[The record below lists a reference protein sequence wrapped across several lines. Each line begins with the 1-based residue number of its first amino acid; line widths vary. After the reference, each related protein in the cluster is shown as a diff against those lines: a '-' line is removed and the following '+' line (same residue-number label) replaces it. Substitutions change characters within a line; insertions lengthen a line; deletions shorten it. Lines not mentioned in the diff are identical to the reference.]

1 MKSSLIQ
8 DAPLFVYLTDAE
20 KEAISARLRV
30 EQFTRDQPIFEQGD
44 ASTAL
49 YLIQSGWV
57 RIAAPGIAVLANL
70 GAGSI
75 LGESDL
81 FLGRPRTTSAVA
93 IANVELWS
101 LAGSDLE
108 TLIAQSPQLGIHLSQ
123 GFGGHLVQMESYLSQ
138 RLAEVPGFDSL
149 TAAQLAQ
156 VAGHLQALQTAQGDV
171 LYRPGQKSAGLYVV
185 EQGALQVGTADSFVE
200 LGPNDIAGQMALL
213 ADKPQ
218 IEEARAVQDTLLW
231 FLPRADFEALCS
243 VIPELR
249 TALSRHVRATLSAAD
264 KNEALRRLAAMP
276 LLAGVPDDVLRAV
289 ADRLLLQHV
298 PKGEVVFRQ
307 GSAGE
312 AMYLVDSGDV
322 ELSSALDSPDDVL
335 ARVGPGGFFGEM
347 ALLTGRP
354 SAVNA
359 RTINDCN
366 LWVLYRQDF
375 EALMARHPALSMAI
389 SRALAARLADADE
402 RFVDRHLRRL
412 PLFTGLTSQ
421 QLEDVSKYLR
431 PERYRR
437 GETVFVQNEPGSSLY
452 LIETGRVALNSIESG
467 KALELAVLHS
477 GDFFGERSLLSGEPH
492 STSAVA
498 QTDVDL
504 WALDRTD
511 FETLILRYPSLALN
525 ISRALSRR
533 LYQTDTRL
541 VQARGTETVAPA
553 GRPATGVAM
562 AAAAATVAAAPAPR
576 PPAAAARPTA
586 AETAAPGGVMG
597 AVWGLGQAVDNFGTW
612 YRTRSRGTKLRV
624 WAIVLLFI
632 WLCGIAVPVTL
643 FSAISQQPT
652 SSARRIVSITQ
663 DSVQRTLGRTA
674 PAVFAQGES
683 LAMVQQQPEIPPTPT
698 WTPPPTETPVPTD
711 TPEPTATPTVTP
723 PPTATPE
730 PTATPT
736 PLPPPTRPPV
746 RAAAAAPAAAPAA
759 QAASPAAKSA
769 APAAKPSQ
777 QYTIREMR
785 RLTPC
790 ENKGMHNVFGTV
802 VDAAGNPVD
811 GITFVQTPANS
822 IGEVLDRAV
831 SGAKGPGR
839 FEFVMW
845 KGAEYAVY
853 ATTDGSNPSGSD
865 IARPLHSNFTDE
877 AECAPGEGGNTLF
890 HNSFNVIFVKNW

>member
-8 DAPLFVYLTDAE
+8 DAPLFFYLTEAE
-20 KEAISARLRV
+20 QHAISERLHLV
-30 EQFTRDQPIFEQGD
+30 QYTRDQHIFEPGD
-44 ASTAL
+44 ASAAL
-49 YLIQSGWV
+49 YLIKTGWV
-57 RIAAPGIAVLANL
+57 RIAAPGIAILANL

-75 LGESDL
+75 LGEGDL

-93 IANVELWS
+93 IANVELWT

-108 TLIAQSPQLGIHLSQ
+108 ALIAQNPQLGVHLSQ

-138 RLAEVPGFDSL
+138 RLAEVPGLDSL
-149 TAAQLAQ
+149 STSQLAQ
-156 VAGHLQALQTAQGDV
+156 VAGHLQAVQVDQGQA
-171 LYRPGQKSAGLYVV
+171 LFTSGQKSTGLYVV
-185 EQGALQVGTADSFVE
+185 EQGALQLGTADSFVE
-200 LGPNDIAGQMALL
+200 LGPNDMAGQMALL

-218 IEEARAVQDTLLW
+218 VEEARAVQNTLLW
-231 FLPRADFEALCS
+231 FLPKHDFDALCS

-249 TALSRHVRATLSAAD
+249 TALSRHVRSTLSAAD
-264 KNEALRRLAAMP
+264 KTEALRRLAAMP

-289 ADRLLLQHV
+289 ADCLLLQHV
-298 PKGEVVFRQ
+298 AKGEVVFKQ

-375 EALMARHPALSMAI
+375 ETLMARHPALSMAI

-412 PLFTGLTSQ
+412 PLFAGLTNQ

-437 GETVFVQNEPGSSLY
+437 GETIFVQNEPGSSLY
-452 LIETGRVALNSIESG
+452 LIETGRVALNSIEG
-467 KALELAVLHS
+467 GRAMELAVLHS

-498 QTDVDL
+498 QTDIDL
-504 WALDRTD
+504 WALDRAD
-511 FETLILRYPSLALN
+511 FESLIMRYPGLALN

-533 LYQTDTRL
+533 LYQTDARL
-541 VQARGTETVAPA
+541 VQARGTEAPVA
-553 GRPATGVAM
+553 GRPAAAGVAV
-562 AAAAATVAAAPAPR
+562 AAVAATAAPAPR
-576 PPAAAARPTA
+576 PPAVTRPPAAA
-586 AETAAPGGVMG
+586 AETAAPGGVLG
-597 AVWGLGQAVDNFGTW
+597 AVWGLGQAVDNLAMW
-612 YRTRSRGTKLRV
+612 YRTRNRATKLRV

-652 SSARRIVSITQ
+652 ANSARRIVSMTQ
-663 DSVQRTLGRTA
+663 DTVQRSLGNIA
-674 PAVFAQGES
+674 PAAFAQGEA
-683 LAMVQQQPEIPPTPT
+683 LAMAQQAPQIPPTPT
-698 WTPPPTETPVPTD
+698 WTPPPTATSVPTD

-736 PLPPPTRPPV
+736 PLPPTRAPARV
-746 RAAAAAPAAAPAA
+746 AAPAAVAPAAPAAAPAA
-759 QAASPAAKSA
+759 KAPA
-769 APAAKPSQ
+769 APAKPTT

-790 ENKGMHNVFGTV
+790 ENKGMHNIFGTV
-802 VDAAGNPVD
+802 VDAAGNPID
-811 GITFVQTPANS
+811 GITFIQTPANS
-822 IGEVLDRAV
+822 IGEVLDRV
-831 SGAKGPGR
+831 TSGSKGPGR

-853 ATTDGSNPSGSD
+853 ASADGASPTGSD
-865 IARPLHSNFTDE
+865 VARPLHSNFTDE

>member
-20 KEAISARLRV
+20 KEALSERLRAQ
-30 EQFTRDQPIFEQGD
+30 QFTRDQAIFEQGD

-49 YLIQSGWV
+49 YLIKSGWV

-70 GAGSI
+70 GAGSV
-75 LGESDL
+75 LGEGDL

-93 IANVELWS
+93 IANAELWS

-108 TLIAQSPQLGIHLSQ
+108 AVIAQNPQIGIHLSQ
-123 GFGGHLVQMESYLSQ
+123 GFGGHLVQMEGYLSQ
-138 RLAEVPGFDSL
+138 RLAEVPGFDGL

-156 VAGHLQALQTAQGDV
+156 VAGHLQAMQTAQGEV
-171 LYRPGQKSAGLYVV
+171 LYRPGQKSTGLYIV

-200 LGPNDIAGQMALL
+200 LGPNDMAGQMALL

-218 IEEARAVQDTLLW
+218 VEEARAVQETLLW

-249 TALSRHVRATLSAAD
+249 MALSRHVRATLSAAD

-298 PKGEVVFRQ
+298 PKGEVVFKQ
-307 GSAGE
+307 GSTGE

-375 EALMARHPALSMAI
+375 ETLMARHPALSMAI

-412 PLFTGLTSQ
+412 PLFAGLTSQ
-421 QLEDVSKYLR
+421 QLEDVSRYLR

-437 GETVFVQNEPGSSLY
+437 GETVFMQNEPGSSFY
-452 LIETGRVALNSIESG
+452 LIETGRVALSSVESG
-467 KALELAVLHS
+467 KAFELAVLHS

-511 FETLILRYPSLALN
+511 FEALIMRYPSLALN

-533 LYQTDTRL
+533 LYQTDARL
-541 VQARGTETVAPA
+541 VQARGTEPA
-553 GRPATGVAM
+553 GRGHRRSHVHRHRTCTAATGTDAGHR
-562 AAAAATVAAAPAPR
+562 APR
-576 PPAAAARPTA
+576 NR
-586 AETAAPGGVMG
+586 
-597 AVWGLGQAVDNFGTW
+597 
-612 YRTRSRGTKLRV
+612 
-624 WAIVLLFI
+624 
-632 WLCGIAVPVTL
+632 C
-643 FSAISQQPT
+643 
-652 SSARRIVSITQ
+652 
-663 DSVQRTLGRTA
+663 
-674 PAVFAQGES
+674 
-683 LAMVQQQPEIPPTPT
+683 
-698 WTPPPTETPVPTD
+698 
-711 TPEPTATPTVTP
+711 
-723 PPTATPE
+723 
-730 PTATPT
+730 
-736 PLPPPTRPPV
+736 
-746 RAAAAAPAAAPAA
+746 
-759 QAASPAAKSA
+759 
-769 APAAKPSQ
+769 
-777 QYTIREMR
+777 
-785 RLTPC
+785 
-790 ENKGMHNVFGTV
+790 
-802 VDAAGNPVD
+802 
-811 GITFVQTPANS
+811 
-822 IGEVLDRAV
+822 
-831 SGAKGPGR
+831 
-839 FEFVMW
+839 
-845 KGAEYAVY
+845 
-853 ATTDGSNPSGSD
+853 
-865 IARPLHSNFTDE
+865 
-877 AECAPGEGGNTLF
+877 
-890 HNSFNVIFVKNW
+890 